1 MHITRLIIVATT
13 TLGLAAAPALA
24 SEPFVPGTQIG
35 PAVIGQS
42 LDQLTAA
49 AGPARRDIAR
59 RTVSG
64 DWHTL
69 LYGRTAARCP
79 TPSQWS
85 RWGCPRLVVK
95 VRDGV
100 VVAAI
105 SRSTRYRTAG
115 GAGVGSTRR
124 QLEQAIPGL
133 DCRRFPGRFI
143 RCAVDSPG
151 RAATTAALLSLGT
164 GRAYSISVSS
174 G

>member
-1 MHITRLIIVATT
+1 MLITRTAIVAIA
-13 TLGLAAAPALA
+13 LGATAAPALA
-24 SEPFVPGTQIG
+24 SGSFVPGPQIV
-35 PAVIGQS
+35 PAVVGQS
-42 LDQLTAA
+42 MDQLRAT

-79 TPSQWS
+79 SPSQWS

-105 SRSTRYRTAG
+105 TRSTQYRTSTG
-115 GAGVGSTRR
+115 VGVGSTRR

-133 DCRRFPGRFI
+133 DCRRYPGRFI
-143 RCAVDSPG
+143 RCAVGAPG

>member
-1 MHITRLIIVATT
+1 MSITRVAIAAAA
-13 TLGLAAAPALA
+13 LGLAAAPALA
-24 SEPFVPGTQIG
+24 SEPLAPGQQIG
-35 PAVIGQS
+35 PAVMGQS
-42 LDQLTAA
+42 LDQLRAA

-79 TPSQWS
+79 VPSQWA

-100 VVAAI
+100 VVAATT
-105 SRSTRYRTAG
+105 RSTLYRTASG
-115 GAGVGSTRR
+115 VGVGSTRR

-133 DCRRFPGRFI
+133 DCRRVAGRFI

-151 RAATTAALLSLGT
+151 RPATTAALLALGT